1 MVTTRLP
8 LVHTLALVRK
18 KLGLYV
24 RRTVVIYFRGT
35 FSYLAMTKK
44 AWDEGTVLC
53 RILRGSIPKITTSRY
68 PVFDG
73 SIVGGHFM
81 AYYGESNVIFM
92 IIDSK
97 EMHLTYFNLDLWFFN
112 TYLRLIGSHFSVR
125 SFLT

>member
-1 MVTTRLP
+1 MDWRL
-8 LVHTLALVRK
+8 ASFF
-18 KLGLYV
+18 G
-24 RRTVVIYFRGT
+24 
-35 FSYLAMTKK
+35 SYAPGDLDSMFVESSLSDLAMTKK
-44 AWDEGTVLC
+44 VWDEGTVLC
-53 RILRGSIPKITTSRY
+53 HILRGSMTKIMISRY

-81 AYYGESNVIFM
+81 AYCGESNVIFM
-92 IIDSK
+92 IIDIK

>member
-1 MVTTRLP
+1 MFAESSL
-8 LVHTLALVRK
+8 
-18 KLGLYV
+18 
-24 RRTVVIYFRGT
+24 
-35 FSYLAMTKK
+35 SDLAMMKK

-53 RILRGSIPKITTSRY
+53 RILRGSIPKIMISRY

-81 AYYGESNVIFM
+81 AYYGESNVIFI

-97 EMHLTYFNLDLWFFN
+97 EMHLTYFNLALWFYD